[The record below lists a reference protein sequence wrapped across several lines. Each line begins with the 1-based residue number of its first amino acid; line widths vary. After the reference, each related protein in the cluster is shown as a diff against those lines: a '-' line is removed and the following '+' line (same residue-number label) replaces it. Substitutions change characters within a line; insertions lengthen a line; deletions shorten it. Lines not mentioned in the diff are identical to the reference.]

1 MNYRVS
7 APLTLNSSTGVVG
20 LSVDENTFEISGGK
34 I

>member
-1 MNYRVS
+1 MNYKVS

-20 LSVDENTFEISGGK
+20 LSVDENTFEISGEK